1 MQLGREA
8 YRGKA
13 VMALGVDE
21 NIPDDLLN
29 SIRKIDGM
37 ENAVFIKL

>member
-1 MQLGREA
+1 
-8 YRGKA
+8 
-13 VMALGVDE
+13 MALGVDE

-37 ENAVFIKL
+37 ENAVCIYKIVILTAIFIFTIL